1 MQKKEIIN
9 LAKKIY
15 NKYNTTDPL
24 KIAFNIGC
32 TVIYSNMPAKI
43 KGYTLKIYRSNLIY
57 INENLNEI
65 ETRNTIL
72 HELGHIFCKHDEN
85 RIFTSLKTHQV
96 TSKLENQADLF
107 TVAMLINALEEE
119 ELERYNLKQLS
130 YMLGIS
136 EELLKLYFF

>member
-1 MQKKEIIN
+1 
-9 LAKKIY
+9 
-15 NKYNTTDPL
+15 
-24 KIAFNIGC
+24 
-32 TVIYSNMPAKI
+32 MPAKI